1 MLPFDEWVDI
11 TPSGMEK
18 EKWTQPGY
26 GDCSQSGDTTADT
39 ICTYGAGSVRFDFNA
54 PGGGVD
60 AYVATNLLGLWRGA
74 SDGTW
79 SRLGD
84 PNGSQTLDETH
95 YLPQVFD
102 VKIDPA
108 DSNHLYLTSGVQGPQ
123 HGFYVSNDRGE
134 TWTMPQGF
142 RDLVTLVGNNDVTVM
157 DVDPEDFA
165 HILISFHSDWSTT
178 TEYSSGIAESR
189 DGGDSWVTHIPP
201 SHPWSAGTKT
211 VLFLHHPP
219 SGQGDGDTWL
229 VGDEGAGF
237 WRTSD
242 AGDSWQQ
249 VSTLNA
255 VHGGPGH
262 YYTAAGVLYVGSVPA
277 PIRSTDNGLTF
288 QDLPSAGYG
297 YFFAIEGD
305 GERLYTRKWG
315 SSGAYMVSPE
325 SDGVNWEPLVAG
337 ANNPTGDA
345 FYLEFDP
352 INRVMYSG
360 NHVVSDTK
368 GAGGVWA
375 LRLP

>member
-1 MLPFDEWVDI
+1 MLLPYSPRAGSMAFLAALLCACQGAEDNDARSNGSAGSAGAPSGAGASSGGSSVAGATSMAGSAASAGGSAGAGGGQAGTGAAGSAGSAGGQQAQPTTMLPFDEWVDI

-134 TWTMPQGF
+134 T
-142 RDLVTLVGNNDVTVM
+142 
-157 DVDPEDFA
+157 
-165 HILISFHSDWSTT
+165 
-178 TEYSSGIAESR
+178 
-189 DGGDSWVTHIPP
+189 
-201 SHPWSAGTKT
+201 
-211 VLFLHHPP
+211 
-219 SGQGDGDTWL
+219 
-229 VGDEGAGF
+229 
-237 WRTSD
+237 
-242 AGDSWQQ
+242 
-249 VSTLNA
+249 
-255 VHGGPGH
+255 
-262 YYTAAGVLYVGSVPA
+262 
-277 PIRSTDNGLTF
+277 
-288 QDLPSAGYG
+288 
-297 YFFAIEGD
+297 
-305 GERLYTRKWG
+305 
-315 SSGAYMVSPE
+315 
-325 SDGVNWEPLVAG
+325 
-337 ANNPTGDA
+337 
-345 FYLEFDP
+345 
-352 INRVMYSG
+352 
-360 NHVVSDTK
+360 
-368 GAGGVWA
+368 
-375 LRLP
+375 